1 MEQKL
6 NFFTISFAFLMS
18 IILHLFV
25 LSSFN
30 NFTFIFT
37 EKLKNQITINLS
49 AIGEIERNIKKE
61 SIQKEKILPKEIP
74 KIKKIKKKPKKKI
87 EKKIE
92 KKIDVK
98 KIIPQKK
105 SIEQKKSKEEIV
117 GGTLKGIEGGAS
129 KGIIS
134 QYVTQIYKLIDSKKN
149 YPRQSLIRREEGV
162 VLLQII
168 IRNDG
173 KLMSIK
179 SLKAKHQRLVDS
191 SFSAVEDAR
200 PFPPFPLEIL
210 RKKMI
215 IEIPLIYKIR

>member
-6 NFFTISFAFLMS
+6 NFFTISFAFLIS

-25 LSSFN
+25 LLSFN

-37 EKLKNQITINLS
+37 EKLKNQITITLS
-49 AIGEIERNIKKE
+49 AKGEIERNIKKE

-87 EKKIE
+87 EKKI
-92 KKIDVK
+92 DVK

-117 GGTLKGIEGGAS
+117 GGTLKGIEGGTS

>member
-6 NFFTISFAFLMS
+6 NFFTVSFAFLIS

-25 LSSFN
+25 LLSFN

-37 EKLKNQITINLS
+37 EKLKNQIIINLS

-87 EKKIE
+87 EKKI
-92 KKIDVK
+92 DVK

-117 GGTLKGIEGGAS
+117 GGTLKGIEGGTS

-149 YPRQSLIRREEGV
+149 YPRQSLIRKEEGV

>member
-25 LSSFN
+25 LLSFN

-37 EKLKNQITINLS
+37 EKLKNQIIINLS

-87 EKKIE
+87 EKKI
-92 KKIDVK
+92 DVK

-117 GGTLKGIEGGAS
+117 GGTLKGIEGGTS

-149 YPRQSLIRREEGV
+149 YPRQSLIRKEEGV

>member
-6 NFFTISFAFLMS
+6 NFFTISFAFLIS
-18 IILHLFV
+18 IILHSFV
-25 LSSFN
+25 LLSFN

-37 EKLKNQITINLS
+37 DKLKNQITINLS

-74 KIKKIKKKPKKKI
+74 EIKKIKKKSK
-87 EKKIE
+87 KKIE

-98 KIIPQKK
+98 KIVPQKK
-105 SIEQKKSKEEIV
+105 SIEQKKSKEKIE
-117 GGTLKGIEGGAS
+117 GGTLKGIEGGTS
-129 KGIIS
+129 KEIIN

-149 YPRQSLIRREEGV
+149 YPRQSLIRREEGI
-162 VLLQII
+162 VLLQIV

-173 KLMSIK
+173 KLISIK

-191 SFSAVEDAR
+191 SFDAVENAR

-215 IEIPLIYKIR
+215 IEVPVIYTIR

>member
-25 LSSFN
+25 LLSFN

-87 EKKIE
+87 EKKI
-92 KKIDVK
+92 DVK

-117 GGTLKGIEGGAS
+117 GGTLKGIEGGIS
-129 KGIIS
+129 KEIIN
-134 QYVTQIYKLIDSKKN
+134 QYVTQIYKLIDSKKK

>member
-1 MEQKL
+1 MEEKL
-6 NFFTISFAFLMS
+6 NFFTISFAFLIS

-25 LSSFN
+25 LLSFN

-37 EKLKNQITINLS
+37 EKLKNQITITLS

-74 KIKKIKKKPKKKI
+74 KIKKIKKKSK
-87 EKKIE
+87 KKIE

-117 GGTLKGIEGGAS
+117 GGTLKGIEGGTS

>member
-25 LSSFN
+25 LLSFN

-37 EKLKNQITINLS
+37 EKLKNQIIINLS

-61 SIQKEKILPKEIP
+61 SVQKEKILPKEIP
-74 KIKKIKKKPKKKI
+74 KIKKIKKKSKKKI

-92 KKIDVK
+92 K

-117 GGTLKGIEGGAS
+117 GGTLKGIEGGTS

>member
-6 NFFTISFAFLMS
+6 NFFTISFAFLIS
-18 IILHLFV
+18 IILHSFV
-25 LSSFN
+25 LLSFN

-37 EKLKNQITINLS
+37 DKLKNQITINLS

-74 KIKKIKKKPKKKI
+74 EIKKIKKKSK
-87 EKKIE
+87 KKIE

-98 KIIPQKK
+98 KVVPQKK
-105 SIEQKKSKEEIV
+105 SIEQKKSKEKIE
-117 GGTLKGIEGGAS
+117 GGTLKGIEGGTS
-129 KGIIS
+129 KEIIN

-149 YPRQSLIRREEGV
+149 YPRQSLIRREEGI
-162 VLLQII
+162 VLLQIV

-191 SFSAVEDAR
+191 SFDAVEDAR

-215 IEIPLIYKIR
+215 IEVPVIYKIR

>member
-25 LSSFN
+25 LLSFN

-87 EKKIE
+87 EKKI
-92 KKIDVK
+92 DVK

-105 SIEQKKSKEEIV
+105 SIEQKKSKEEII
-117 GGTLKGIEGGAS
+117 GGTLKGIEGGTS
-129 KGIIS
+129 KGIIG

-149 YPRQSLIRREEGV
+149 YPRQSLIRREEGI

>member
-1 MEQKL
+1 MEEKL

-25 LSSFN
+25 LLSFN

-37 EKLKNQITINLS
+37 EKLKNKITINLS
-49 AIGEIERNIKKE
+49 EIGEIERNIKKE
-61 SIQKEKILPKEIP
+61 SIQKEKILPKELP
-74 KIKKIKKKPKKKI
+74 KIKKIKKKPK
-87 EKKIE
+87 KKIE

-117 GGTLKGIEGGAS
+117 GGTLKGIEGGTS

-149 YPRQSLIRREEGV
+149 YPRQSLIRKEEGV

-215 IEIPLIYKIR
+215 IKIPLIYKIR

>member
-18 IILHLFV
+18 IILHSFV
-25 LSSFN
+25 LLSFN

-37 EKLKNQITINLS
+37 DKLKNQITINLS

-74 KIKKIKKKPKKKI
+74 EIKKIKKKSK
-87 EKKIE
+87 KKIE

-98 KIIPQKK
+98 KVVPQKK
-105 SIEQKKSKEEIV
+105 SIEQKKSKEKIE
-117 GGTLKGIEGGAS
+117 GGTLKGIEGGTS
-129 KGIIS
+129 KEIIN

-149 YPRQSLIRREEGV
+149 YPRQSLIRREEGI
-162 VLLQII
+162 VLLQIV

-191 SFSAVEDAR
+191 SFDAVENAR

-215 IEIPLIYKIR
+215 IEVPVIYKIR

>member
-1 MEQKL
+1 MEEKL

-25 LSSFN
+25 LLSFN

-37 EKLKNQITINLS
+37 EKLKNQIIINLS

-87 EKKIE
+87 EKKI
-92 KKIDVK
+92 DVK

-117 GGTLKGIEGGAS
+117 GGTLKGIEGGTS